1 MAENKVRKGFTT
13 YLFVLLL
20 LIVTAFLIVIVVMLF
35 SPFKNI
41 LGLKYYSYNFDKIIT
56 NASGGQPITLETI
69 SDINFDCNSA
79 TIEIIRDTNVDNG
92 GVRIENYS
100 TGFATAS
107 ANTDFDYKVYYT
119 DSNSVLNIEVDEPDG
134 FLKFSNNIS
143 ITLIVAAK
151 IDYAL
156 ENTKININNTS
167 GSVLIGNANR
177 LEQNEEEIGISSVLD
192 INNIHITKSGGE
204 VQFRSQLEN
213 NFDNIFISTSGS
225 VISNVDNL
233 RVNNSFTINSR
244 EGKFNFKKVSFVGQD
259 TESVNISLNIVD
271 GDFDAD
277 ALSGNIDL
285 NLRGGYFDVNKVE
298 GSVIANNTLSQMKG
312 AKIEIGTV
320 NGNISLPYA
329 NSSNVHILEMTQ
341 DSQAYIHSTSGNVK
355 IDALRGKAWIETTS
369 GDVNIHSY
377 NDDLEIKTTSGD
389 INVIYE
395 ADTINKELYFYSNS
409 GKIDV
414 KVKSNLAF
422 ILRIYGNDNKYRDDS
437 KIDFQ
442 LQDKSFA
449 NPLTINNG
457 TKYLT
462 INTDGRVYIGLVNLI

>member
-156 ENTKININNTS
+156 ENTKININNTRE
-167 GSVLIGNANR
+167 R
-177 LEQNEEEIGISSVLD
+177 LLH
-192 INNIHITKSGGE
+192 HIIDHFAD
-204 VQFRSQLEN
+204 FRH
-213 NFDNIFISTSGS
+213 
-225 VISNVDNL
+225 
-233 RVNNSFTINSR
+233 
-244 EGKFNFKKVSFVGQD
+244 
-259 TESVNISLNIVD
+259 
-271 GDFDAD
+271 
-277 ALSGNIDL
+277 
-285 NLRGGYFDVNKVE
+285 
-298 GSVIANNTLSQMKG
+298 
-312 AKIEIGTV
+312 IEISALFCHISAAQNDSYGRRVGT
-320 NGNISLPYA
+320 GAS
-329 NSSNVHILEMTQ
+329 
-341 DSQAYIHSTSGNVK
+341 
-355 IDALRGKAWIETTS
+355 DAQFFHCLYKSCLCIVSRRLCKM
-369 GDVNIHSY
+369 
-377 NDDLEIKTTSGD
+377 LFRIK
-389 INVIYE
+389 
-395 ADTINKELYFYSNS
+395 
-409 GKIDV
+409 
-414 KVKSNLAF
+414 
-422 ILRIYGNDNKYRDDS
+422 
-437 KIDFQ
+437 
-442 LQDKSFA
+442 
-449 NPLTINNG
+449 
-457 TKYLT
+457 
-462 INTDGRVYIGLVNLI
+462 GLS